1 MGDLQPAWCL
11 QPRPNVGLRSVPR
24 ELSGGEFAAGV
35 ACVNFSTST
44 RTQST
49 TQLKRKVLFRWQLEE
64 LGLRSVERLR
74 HAAHNLGVLKALSSV
89 PSVAANFIVAL
100 EAGEATPSIQSVL
113 SCIDNF
119 AEVGFVVPA
128 WEVVVANSLHDEE
141 EEVEGDLGGGFC
153 YPPAHHLPSVDDQ
166 ETLLRS
172 QAGPM
177 AFAPFI
183 AAPSMKETRIDPQ
196 PFRLLAPFAAPF
208 APSSGLWPS
217 PRRPWPPPCRERM
230 NVAARV
236 CQETGGRVR
245 TNLRCV
251 T

>member
-1 MGDLQPAWCL
+1 MGDFESTWCL
-11 QPRPNVGLRSVPR
+11 QPGPNVWLRSVPP

-35 ACVNFSTST
+35 PCVNFSTST

-74 HAAHNLGVLKALSSV
+74 HAAHNLGVLKALFSRIL
-89 PSVAANFIVAL
+89 SVAANFIVAL

-141 EEVEGDLGGGFC
+141 KRLKATWVVDSVF
-153 YPPAHHLPSVDDQ
+153 HLHTIFPVLMTRQLCSGPRPDQ
-166 ETLLRS
+166 WRLR
-172 QAGPM
+172 
-177 AFAPFI
+177 
-183 AAPSMKETRIDPQ
+183 
-196 PFRLLAPFAAPF
+196 L
-208 APSSGLWPS
+208 SSPHL
-217 PRRPWPPPCRERM
+217 
-230 NVAARV
+230 
-236 CQETGGRVR
+236 Q
-245 TNLRCV
+245 
-251 T
+251 